1 MSTKTV
7 KADIKGRVSLGLDSA
22 GREFVVIP
30 TQTGF
35 RMEAVRTV
43 VVPEDEAW
51 LWENSTAL
59 GMVLEGIEQSRA
71 GKGVYLGSFA
81 EFADVDPDV

>member
-7 KADIKGRVSLGLDSA
+7 KADTKGRVSLGLDSA
-22 GREFVVIP
+22 GREFLVLP
-30 TQTGF
+30 TETGF

-51 LWENSTAL
+51 LWENPTAL
-59 GMVLEGIEQSRA
+59 GMVLEGIEQSKA
-71 GKGVYLGSFA
+71 GLGVYLGSFA
-81 EFADVDPDV
+81 EFAEIDLDE